1 MSAAKDPGAGSRHS
15 RLARRPLASARLQ
28 ALADL
33 LDPLTARVRVPELE
47 SLPPELDPRR
57 PAEALATAIEA
68 LRAGVRS
75 LDRLRARADRLR
87 GRALALDEAQRPELV
102 AEHLRELVDEPDRL
116 RADLG
121 AVARGQLD
129 LACLLE
135 REGAAAEAEGARVEV
150 LLRLL
155 APLADRAAELS
166 ALRAEPGA
174 VVQVLRGHGAFPLL
188 ATLVR
193 TEPRRPSRLAA
204 AAALVDLLRRHA
216 LPWGLGAESLH
227 VVQELL
233 DDDRADPWLRRAL
246 LPVAEVLPAPEAA
259 ALLGR
264 ALARAQVDP
273 DGALVRARVV
283 EVLLAHDGLDA
294 TETVRSGAR
303 DESELVRF
311 TLADG
316 VAARL
321 ARGWPTAAAEA
332 NLLAGRADARTR
344 ARLAWALGSAGP
356 AGLALLPPRFQ
367 DEPLVARTA
376 LEAAVEAA
384 RRGEPLQQAL
394 VEAAAAVPADAP
406 PGVRRRAR
414 VLLHQ
419 ALATHNPAGPAAREL
434 ASLARGASVELR
446 LPPQATALDLARCLV
461 PLADRGFGFVLDPDG
476 GPDRPGARVRV
487 SRGDQPAPA
496 LWRLLDEARN
506 PAPAKRQAHTHATGR
521 ADLGPVR
528 VPSTRLA
535 EATPTGVPG
544 QQVLVERLEG
554 WAPEVP
560 MVDDLLHAAR
570 HGEVLLVTPE
580 GTTRVQAPRGPARLW
595 ARLRAAWSY
604 RRLDTLRLAAL
615 DTEDTRI
622 AQAWDAALADLG
634 FRVQREEAPSSRGG
648 AWIDP
653 LSFAISMSGSS
664 LSHLGLVVLLLAAL
678 LFGRLSWARH
688 QLRQARAA
696 LPLVLGG
703 WGTRGKSGTERLKAG
718 LFEALGIPFVSKT
731 TGCEAMILHAPPGGR
746 ARELFLYRP
755 YDKATIWEQAEVA
768 MLGPRLG
775 ARVLLWECM
784 ALNPRYVELLQT
796 WWMRD
801 DLSTLTNAFPD
812 HEDIQGPTGQDVAE
826 VIAGFAPEG
835 GPVFTTEEGMLP
847 VMEEVG
853 RQRGAE
859 VIPVPRAAHELLPRD
874 LLARFRHREHP
885 ANVALVVALAAEL
898 GIPAVEAV
906 GFMAERVVA
915 DVGALVVHVP
925 VPTEA
930 RLVTFAQ
937 GQSANDPL
945 SFRHS
950 WRTAGFEEEPCPPW
964 EWRVSVVNNR
974 ADRVA
979 RSKMFAGL
987 LADTASAHRH
997 VLIGTN
1003 LQGLRSY
1010 LSQAVQARLART
1022 DLESEAAVARIFGH
1036 LRIVEPAAL
1045 GEALGERLGI
1055 AVSERV
1061 RFQVAAAALPPASAP
1076 TWAACQQAAQHL
1088 RPAAARLAA
1097 AMPTPLSP
1105 WAEDLVEHLVQ
1116 AAARHLALQ
1125 AALRGQPADRA
1136 ALYRAL
1142 VEASLVV
1149 VEDSKATGDQVIDR
1163 AVRSAPPGAHVR
1175 LMGLQN
1181 IKGTGLDFAYRWVEW
1196 GEVSALLERLGE
1208 VPEDER
1214 RRRMGTLG
1222 TRAYGCAMVCDGVLA
1237 TLDAL
1242 PDAAEVEGVR
1252 AHVQRARQALVQA
1265 RIAGK
1270 GKAGPL
1276 RRALDVLERILD
1288 PFHGIWRRRRARH
1301 LLGELGEGRISHD
1314 AAQRALHALVDV
1326 QKGGWLRGR

>member
-1 MSAAKDPGAGSRHS
+1 MTS
-15 RLARRPLASARLQ
+15 RLTRRPLPTARLQ

-47 SLPPELDPRR
+47 ALPPELDPRR
-57 PAEALATAIEA
+57 PGEALATALEA
-68 LRAGVRS
+68 LRARIRS
-75 LDRLRARADRLR
+75 LDLLRARADRLR
-87 GRALALDEAQRPELV
+87 ARALALDEARRPELV
-102 AEHLRELVDEPDRL
+102 AAHLRELVPDASRL
-116 RADLG
+116 RADLA
-121 AVARGQLD
+121 AVDRGQLD

-135 REGAAAEAEGARVEV
+135 REGAEAEAVGAQAEV

-155 APLADRAAELS
+155 APLADRAGEVAT
-166 ALRAEPGA
+166 LRGEGGA
-174 VVQVLRGHGAFPLL
+174 VAQVLRGHGAFGLL
-188 ATLVR
+188 ASLLR
-193 TEPRRPSRLAA
+193 SEPRRPTRLAA
-204 AAALVDLLRRHA
+204 AAALVDLARRHG
-216 LPWGLGAESLH
+216 LPWGLGAEPLR
-227 VVQELL
+227 VAQALL
-233 DDDRADPWLRRAL
+233 DDEQADPWLRRAL
-246 LPVAEVLPAPEAA
+246 LPLAAGLPAHEAA
-259 ALLGR
+259 ALLGL

-273 DGALVRARVV
+273 DGALVRARIV
-283 EVLLAHDGLDA
+283 EVLLAHEGLDA
-294 TETVRSGAR
+294 ADTIRSGAL
-303 DESELVRF
+303 DGSELVRF

-316 VAARL
+316 VARRVARGGPEATAEAELL
-321 ARGWPTAAAEA
+321 AR
-332 NLLAGRADARTR
+332 RADPRTR
-344 ARLAWALGSAGP
+344 ARLAWGLGKAGP

-367 DEPLVARTA
+367 DEELVARTA

-406 PGVRRRAR
+406 PGVRRRAQ
-414 VLLHQ
+414 VLVHL
-419 ALATHNPAGPAAREL
+419 ALAARNPAGPAAREL
-434 ASLARGASVELR
+434 ADLPRGEAVELR
-446 LPPQATALDLARCLV
+446 LPPQATAMDLARCLV

-476 GPDRPGARVRV
+476 GPDRPGATVRV

-506 PAPAKRQAHTHATGR
+506 PAPAKRQAHTHSAGR

-544 QQVLVERLEG
+544 QPVLVERREG

-570 HGEVLLVTPE
+570 HGEVLLVSPE
-580 GTTRVQAPRGPARLW
+580 GTTRVQAPRGLARLG
-595 ARLRAAWSY
+595 ARLRVAWSY
-604 RRLDTLRLAAL
+604 RRLDTLRLASL
-615 DTEDTRI
+615 DTEDARI
-622 AQAWDAALADLG
+622 AGAFDQAVQGLG
-634 FRVQREEAPSSRGG
+634 YRVSRQPLPSTPRPS

-718 LFEALGIPFVSKT
+718 LFEALGVPFVSKT

-853 RQRGAE
+853 RQRGAQ

-898 GIPAVEAV
+898 GLPEVEAV

-915 DVGALVVHVP
+915 DVGALVVHAP

-950 WRTAGFEEEPCPPW
+950 WRTAGFEEEPCPVW

-1022 DLESEAAVARIFGH
+1022 DLDSEAAVARLFGH

-1045 GEALGERLGI
+1045 AEALGERLGV

-1061 RFQVAAAALPPASAP
+1061 RFQVAAAALPQAGAP
-1076 TWAACQQAAQHL
+1076 TWAAALHAAEHL
-1088 RPAAARLAA
+1088 RPAATRLAA
-1097 AMPTPLSP
+1097 AMPPPLAP
-1105 WAEDLVEHLVQ
+1105 WASDLVEHLVQ
-1116 AAARHLALQ
+1116 AAARHLARQ
-1125 AALRGQPADRA
+1125 AALRGDAAARA

-1149 VEDSKATGDQVIDR
+1149 IEDSKATGDQIIDR
-1163 AVRSAPPGAHVR
+1163 AVRAAPPGAHVR

-1196 GEVSALLERLGE
+1196 GEVSALLERLSE

-1242 PDAAEVEGVR
+1242 PDAPEVEGVR
-1252 AHVQRARQALVQA
+1252 AHVQRARQGLVQA
-1265 RIAGK
+1265 RVDGK
-1270 GKAGPL
+1270 GRAGPL
-1276 RRALDVLERILD
+1276 RRALALLERILD

-1301 LLGELGEGRISHD
+1301 LLAELGQGRISHD
-1314 AAQRALHALVDV
+1314 AAQRALHRLVDV
-1326 QKGGWLRGR
+1326 QKGGWLTGG